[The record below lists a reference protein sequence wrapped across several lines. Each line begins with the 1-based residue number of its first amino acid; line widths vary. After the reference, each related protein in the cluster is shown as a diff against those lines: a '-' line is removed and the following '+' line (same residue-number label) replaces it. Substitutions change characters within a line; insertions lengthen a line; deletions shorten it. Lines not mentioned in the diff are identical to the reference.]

1 MLRVGRSDAP
11 GFFCAENITFYF
23 PRVANCPLHPLQPA
37 TSLSYKYIKAK
48 KACYISLHSATFRYI
63 FFYFLYLCYI
73 FATK

>member
-23 PRVANCPLHPLQPA
+23 PRVAKCPLHPLQPA
-37 TSLSYKYIKAK
+37 TSLSYKYIRAENNR
-48 KACYISLHSATFRYI
+48 YNLLHSATFRYI
-63 FFYFLYLCYI
+63 FSYFLNLCYI